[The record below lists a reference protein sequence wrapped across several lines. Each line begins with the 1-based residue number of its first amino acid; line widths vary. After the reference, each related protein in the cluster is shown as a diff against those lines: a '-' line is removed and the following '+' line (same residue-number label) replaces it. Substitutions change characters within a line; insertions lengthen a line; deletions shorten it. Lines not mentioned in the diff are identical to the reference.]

1 MAAAMVSE
9 GGSGSRRWSGALR
22 EIPGLSGVPCL
33 ARATSGTP
41 SAGLRDIPDRTWLPQ
56 TPPLR
61 PLPRTQSCQGPKF
74 WGSHW
79 VGGKVSNT
87 ASVGSYSGF
96 GLRILWLPFPSFH
109 FPALISLKSPQLFP
123 PSLLPLTSRP
133 CSLRLPTVLT
143 SPRTRPHLWPTF
155 QPKYCVRSFPEPCL
169 HLYPQLF
176 PPRTC
181 LDCRY
186 PEACLCP
193 PPPSSIPRFFP
204 NHFSC
209 LLSTPCLSHRE
220 LLSHWFS
227 NLTVH
232 KTRGVCLD
240 VVKNAVSKDSN
251 SLGLD
256 DAQESALLLAF
267 YYDRDGL

>member
-74 WGSHW
+74 WGRHW

-133 CSLRLPTVLT
+133 CSP
-143 SPRTRPHLWPTF
+143 PPH
-155 QPKYCVRSFPEPCL
+155 
-169 HLYPQLF
+169 
-176 PPRTC
+176 C
-181 LDCRY
+181 LDQSADASS
-186 PEACLCP
+186 PLTNLPAQILCQIFSRALSSPVPSAVPTAHLSWLPIPGSMPLP
-193 PPPSSIPRFFP
+193 PPPRHPPSPDSSLIISPV
-204 NHFSC
+204 FSQ
-209 LLSTPCLSHRE
+209 LP
-220 LLSHWFS
+220 
-227 NLTVH
+227 
-232 KTRGVCLD
+232 
-240 VVKNAVSKDSN
+240 A
-251 SLGLD
+251 SLIG
-256 DAQESALLLAF
+256 SF
-267 YYDRDGL
+267 YPTDFQT